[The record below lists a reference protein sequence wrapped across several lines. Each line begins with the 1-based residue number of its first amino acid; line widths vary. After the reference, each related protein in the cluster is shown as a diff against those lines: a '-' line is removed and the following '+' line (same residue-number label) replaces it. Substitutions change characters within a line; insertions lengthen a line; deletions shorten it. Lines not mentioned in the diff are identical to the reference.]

1 MEGLCKTNKQ
11 TKTFL
16 KQIIVF
22 IFLKKM
28 ACCYSQIKENND
40 NNQDIPRH
48 GPGLLSSSSAHPP
61 VGPRSQ
67 KCQAFYIA
75 PLSWSN
81 LQGLAL
87 LEFFRIDQGSSTFRP
102 SHRLSRQDR
111 GPHHTFSQAPM
122 ESSHRLTTS
131 LAPRG
136 TQGLF
141 AEKGLVGW
149 SASMMD
155 KQQLYLTITLSKSE
169 GKQNLPLYRKQRT
182 N

>member
-1 MEGLCKTNKQ
+1 MLGHQRRETSLSLKEGILQTVILELIITKLLIWKVFVKQTNKQ
-11 TKTFL
+11 KTFL

-22 IFLKKM
+22 IFFKKM
-28 ACCYSQIKENND
+28 ACCYSPIKENNN

-48 GPGLLSSSSAHPP
+48 GPGLLSLSSAHPP

-67 KCQAFYIA
+67 KCQGFYIA

-102 SHRLSRQDR
+102 SHKLSRQDR

-136 TQGLF
+136 T
-141 AEKGLVGW
+141 
-149 SASMMD
+149 
-155 KQQLYLTITLSKSE
+155 
-169 GKQNLPLYRKQRT
+169 
-182 N
+182 